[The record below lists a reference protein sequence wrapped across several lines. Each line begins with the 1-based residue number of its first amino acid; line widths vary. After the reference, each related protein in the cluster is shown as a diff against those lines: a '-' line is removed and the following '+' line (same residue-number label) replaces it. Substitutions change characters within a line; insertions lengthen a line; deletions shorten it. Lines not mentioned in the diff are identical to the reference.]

1 MGVFW
6 EILPHNINQLMMIQG
21 RTGKISA
28 SSEGT
33 ETYMVGSNAST
44 NEKGQVYNSTLQ
56 AVLRGVVKCAT

>member
-1 MGVFW
+1 
-6 EILPHNINQLMMIQG
+6 MIQG

-28 SSEGT
+28 SSGGT